1 MQVIDTN
8 KEIKQMTPADTGG
21 NNLFPVFLKLE
32 EMNLLIVGGGNVG
45 LEKLQAVLH
54 NSPGTRIK
62 LVAATINNEIK
73 QLAATHPNIEL
84 TEQLFQNP
92 MLEGADIV
100 IVAVND
106 IPTSETIRIEAKK
119 LGKLVNVADKP
130 ELCDFYLSSVVK
142 KGNLKI
148 AISTNGKSPTAAKR
162 LKEVLNNSL
171 PAELDDVFKT

>member
-8 KEIKQMTPADTGG
+8 KEIKQTMPADTGG

-45 LEKLQAVLH
+45 LEKLQAVLY

-73 QLAATHPNIEL
+73 QLAATHSNIEL

-106 IPTSETIRIEAKK
+106 IPTSETS
-119 LGKLVNVADKP
+119 G
-130 ELCDFYLSSVVK
+130 
-142 KGNLKI
+142 
-148 AISTNGKSPTAAKR
+148 
-162 LKEVLNNSL
+162 
-171 PAELDDVFKT
+171 